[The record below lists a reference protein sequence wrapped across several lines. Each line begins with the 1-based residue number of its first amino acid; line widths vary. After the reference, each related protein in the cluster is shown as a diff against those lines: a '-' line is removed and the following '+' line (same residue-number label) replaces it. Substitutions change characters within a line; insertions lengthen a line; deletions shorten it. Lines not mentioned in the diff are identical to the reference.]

1 MATTMKTKTAKKSES
16 TGAQAA
22 NAAAQV
28 LKDPKASKDARTA
41 AAAAL
46 TQSKS
51 SEVTSAAAAKA
62 ASKVLKDPTASKA
75 AKTAA
80 ASALTQKN
88 KKKWSVG
95 AD

>member
-1 MATTMKTKTAKKSES
+1 MATKTAKKGES
-16 TGAQAA
+16 TGGKAA
-22 NAAAQV
+22 SAAAQV
-28 LKDPKASKDARTA
+28 LRDPKASKDARTA

-51 SEVTSAAAAKA
+51 SEATSAAAAKA
-62 ASKVLKDPTASKA
+62 ASKVLKDPKASKA

-88 KKKWSVG
+88 TKK
-95 AD
+95 